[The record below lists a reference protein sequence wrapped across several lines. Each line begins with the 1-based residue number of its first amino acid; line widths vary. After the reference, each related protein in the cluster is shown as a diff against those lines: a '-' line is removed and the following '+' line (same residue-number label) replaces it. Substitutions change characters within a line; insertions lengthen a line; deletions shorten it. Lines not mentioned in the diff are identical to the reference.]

1 MDRRSPRLMP
11 SATIAGIAM
20 IACAIVSGSG
30 VRSAATSSPQ
40 DELSGAL
47 TRLSA
52 NYETFTRRM
61 GADQAA
67 DLEERLDTDLGWMP
81 DATPPPGYDNKEW
94 PARVAL
100 QADIDSSIVTQVLA
114 GGSAPVA
121 GVQGLVE
128 RLVVSRRDH
137 MLAPFALY
145 VPAHLA
151 ADPPLVV
158 LLHGHS
164 QTDAEILSSRYF
176 RKFAD
181 ESGAIIVAPYG
192 RGIYDYAAPADDE
205 VYQVADQIAA
215 LYHVPAKRVYLAGYS
230 MGGFS
235 VFKIGRLNPARW
247 AAVMSIAGAA
257 LGSEIE
263 EVRNAFRHTPI
274 YVITGTA
281 DDSIPT
287 MYPQNTAIYLNSVG
301 VPTGLYVVPG
311 GTHAIVT
318 LAPTLESAW
327 RDMLA
332 GKIRSSAWPAGIAG
346 TRIGLPSSIDLP
358 PGVRP

>member
-1 MDRRSPRLMP
+1 MIAAVALSACSIAGVSGVPSAAESSPR
-11 SATIAGIAM
+11 
-20 IACAIVSGSG
+20 
-30 VRSAATSSPQ
+30 
-40 DELSGAL
+40 DELSSAQ

-52 NYETFTRRM
+52 NYETVTRRM
-61 GADQAA
+61 GAEQAA
-67 DLEERLDTDLGWMP
+67 DLEERLDTDLGWMF
-81 DATPPPGYDNKEW
+81 DATPPPGYNNDEW
-94 PARVAL
+94 RARIAL
-100 QADIDSSIVTQVLA
+100 QADIDSSLVTQVLA
-114 GGSAPVA
+114 GRSAPMA

-128 RLVVSRRDH
+128 RLVVSRRDG

-145 VPAHLA
+145 VPSHLTA
-151 ADPPLVV
+151 EPPLVV
-158 LLHGHS
+158 LLHGHP
-164 QTDAEILSSRYF
+164 QTDAEILSSQYF

-192 RGIYDYAAPADDE
+192 RAIYDYAAPADDE
-205 VYQVADQIAA
+205 VYQVADQIAT

-235 VFKIGRLNPARW
+235 VFKVGRLNPSRW

-263 EVRNAFRHTPI
+263 LVRNAFQHTPI

-281 DDSIPT
+281 DESIPT
-287 MYPQNTAIYLNSVG
+287 IYPQNTAIYLNSVG
-301 VPTGLYVVPG
+301 VPTGLYIVPG

-318 LAPTLESAW
+318 LAPTLDSAW
-327 RDMLA
+327 HDMLA
-332 GKIRSSAWPAGIAG
+332 GKIRASAWPAGVAG

>member
-1 MDRRSPRLMP
+1 VIAAIALM
-11 SATIAGIAM
+11 ACAIAGI
-20 IACAIVSGSG
+20 
-30 VRSAATSSPQ
+30 SASSSLAASSPQ
-40 DELSGAL
+40 DELSSAQ
-47 TRLSA
+47 TRLSV
-52 NYETFTRRM
+52 NYETVTRRM

-81 DATPPPGYDNKEW
+81 DATPPPGYSNDEW
-94 PARVAL
+94 HTRVAL

-114 GGSAPVA
+114 GRSAPVA

-128 RLVVSRRDH
+128 RLVVSRRDG

-158 LLHGHS
+158 LLHGHP
-164 QTDAEILSSRYF
+164 QTDAEILSSQYF

-215 LYHVPAKRVYLAGYS
+215 LYHVPPKRVYLAGYS

-247 AAVMSIAGAA
+247 AAVMAIAGAA

-263 EVRNAFRHTPI
+263 QVRSAFAHTPV

-281 DDSIPT
+281 DESIPT
-287 MYPQNTAIYLNSVG
+287 IYPQNTAIYLNSVG
-301 VPTGLYVVPG
+301 VPTGLYIVPG

-318 LAPTLESAW
+318 LAPMLDSAW
-327 RDMLA
+327 HDMLA
-332 GKIRSSAWPAGIAG
+332 GKIRASAWPAGVAG
-346 TRIGLPSSIDLP
+346 ARIGLPSSIDLP